1 MKKSNPALICCFAL
15 LAEVCFGFC
24 SGSSYFFNSDIT
36 VIGVVFICSIFNG
49 MYFHFEFSKEYTKI
63 PIGKINYFFP
73 FLFLLGFLTG
83 YFTKSALMFI
93 FTPVLFLICIIISSY
108 YYKRLKKVIRQKQKE
123 EKSE

>member
-36 VIGVVFICSIFNG
+36 VIGIVFICSVFNG
-49 MYFHFEFSKEYTKI
+49 AYYHFEFSRVYTLI

-73 FLFLLGFLTG
+73 FLFFLGFLTG
-83 YFTKSALMFI
+83 YFKKSVLMFL
-93 FTPVLFLICIIISSY
+93 FTPVLFSICIIIAGY
-108 YYKRLKKVIRQKQKE
+108 YYKRLKKVIR
-123 EKSE
+123 